1 VSEQNGELTLEEL
14 VRRLEAL
21 ERKNAELRGSGPSSC
36 PYSL

>member
-21 ERKNAELRGSGPSSC
+21 ERKNAELRGEVAT
-36 PYSL
+36 L